1 MKNVKLRKNSQL
13 KKQFIKTVTVCA
25 LLCITVLV
33 LSYYIFQTNL
43 LEPGL
48 DEITTSYISFNN
60 KNTTDMLKIDNL
72 KKMKNEKGRSFL
84 NDRKVTFQ
92 VSGKEQEEYQV
103 ILYPLTNIVDL
114 KYIHFSLE
122 EKEPLISGT
131 LDSVMENEDGVITIY
146 TGFVK
151 NPEEKMTL
159 KMWIDKKYK
168 GNSNHT
174 SFEIKIKS
182 R

>member
-13 KKQFIKTVTVCA
+13 KKQFIKAISVCA
-25 LLCITVLV
+25 VLCILVLV

-43 LEPGL
+43 LEPSL

-72 KKMKNEKGRSFL
+72 KKMNNKQGRSYF
-84 NDRKVTFQ
+84 NDRKVSFQ
-92 VSGKEQEEYQV
+92 VSGKENEEYQV
-103 ILYPLTNIVDL
+103 MLYPLTNIVDL

-122 EKEPLISGT
+122 NKEPLISGT
-131 LDSVMENEDGVITIY
+131 LDSIMENEDGGIIIY
-146 TGFVK
+146 TGYVQ